1 MIWLVILL
9 ISCSVRGM
17 SAPEVSVISVD
28 QTTYTWYLDQEEIDQ
43 MSSLRNQQECGQR
56 SPVILAPAV
65 SPENF
70 TQLLPFLARKS
81 DSAEITKNK
90 KRALGSKTLNAIA
103 QCARDADCLG
113 AERLLRQS
121 LKILRDRIG
130 AECALT
136 LPETLQRAL
145 NEQVVR
151 KNPFIKLLL
160 FKAFDGNHAIHEMQE
175 PKSLSVIMLLS
186 SHAKNSCMIHDY
198 MVKRRVSYN
207 DGTRL
212 DSRPWLVLCEILP
225 DDTSKL
231 LKMWNIPKPLQS
243 CMAHENGVVA
253 LHRDNSAMF
262 GYPTDRH
269 IFFYNKDSDEPRL
282 FAPFRTCPTA
292 LILDSHRKKIIA
304 GSLEGEVGIFDL
316 EHPEVEPQILGSV
329 SNVLVDQDKKVNALA
344 IDSKGEHVAAGNAEC
359 TIGIWSLPEKKYKEL
374 ANTGSGIDDIKFGT
388 ADNLLFVMTFHK
400 GLQIWSID
408 SQTALYTLPIRNYEG
423 PSGRKPS
430 TLFIHPHDTKV
441 TLYGHYA
448 ARERLCTLFDEQTY
462 KELKCVPLSTIAFLV
477 RVGKKIHEDKQ
488 ITFADEPDLQKLYR
502 SVPLALQKIIA
513 KKVSWRD
520 WIWL

>member
-1 MIWLVILL
+1 MFWLTVLL

-17 SAPEVSVISVD
+17 SVPEVSVISAD
-28 QTTYTWYLDQEEIDQ
+28 QTYTWYLDQEEIDQ

-70 TQLLPFLARKS
+70 TQLLPFLTRKS
-81 DSAEITKNK
+81 DSTEVTKNK
-90 KRALGSKTLNAIA
+90 KRALGSKTVNAIA

-130 AECALT
+130 TECMPT
-136 LPETLQRAL
+136 LPETLQHAL
-145 NEQVVR
+145 NEQVLC

-160 FKAFDGNHAIHEMQE
+160 FKTLDGNHRILEKQE
-175 PKSLSVIMLLS
+175 PKSLYS
-186 SHAKNSCMIHDY
+186 KNPCMIHDY
-198 MVKRRVSYN
+198 MVKRRVSCN

-212 DSRPWLVLCEILP
+212 DPRPWLFLYEILP
-225 DDTSKL
+225 DDTSKS
-231 LKMWNIPKPLQS
+231 LKICDVHKPLHS
-243 CMAHENGVVA
+243 CMPHEKGVIA
-253 LHRDNSAMF
+253 LHVDNPETL

-269 IFFYNKDSDEPRL
+269 IFFYDMTSNKPRL

-316 EHPEVEPQILGSV
+316 EHPEIEPEILGSV
-329 SNVLVDQDKKVNALA
+329 SNVLINPDEKINALA
-344 IDSKGEHVAAGNAEC
+344 IDSKGKHVAVGHVDRVLR
-359 TIGIWSLPEKKYKEL
+359 IWSLSEKRYKEL
-374 ANTGSGIDDIKFGT
+374 ANIYPIADIKFGT
-388 ADNLLFVMTFHK
+388 ADDLLFVMTVCC
-400 GLQIWSID
+400 LRIWSID
-408 SQTALYTLPIRNYEG
+408 SQVLLYELPLHSYDG
-423 PSGRKPS
+423 PDGRKHS
-430 TLFIHPHDTKV
+430 TLFIHPHDTKF

-448 ARERLCTLFDEQTY
+448 AGQRLCTLFDEQTY
-462 KELKCVPLSTIAFLV
+462 KELQYLPLSTIAFLV
-477 RVGKKIHEDKQ
+477 RAGKKIHEGNQ
-488 ITFADEPDLQKLYR
+488 ITFADEPDLKQLYR

-513 KKVSWRD
+513 KNVSWRE